1 MSDFRHLNV
10 DQYDEEALHPLEL
23 APPDPRSAQELLQ
36 LAQAKQAGV
45 RTRLASHD
53 IAGALTE
60 ALNDPPTGDHA
71 MEARRATLSL
81 VLDILNSTRT
91 ADIAPALKALRMEE
105 RDTLMK
111 YLYRGLEAG
120 RTGHSGVNCAVL
132 LSWHEKV
139 RGRKLTQLTQ
149 LAGTGCIVRV
159 MTDRRVV

>member
-1 MSDFRHLNV
+1 MSDFRHLDV
-10 DQYDEEALHPLEL
+10 DQYNEEALHPLEL
-23 APPDPRSAQELLQ
+23 APPDTRSAQELLQ
-36 LAQAKQAGV
+36 LAQAKQASV

-60 ALNDPPTGDHA
+60 ALHDPPTGEHA
-71 MEARRATLSL
+71 LEARNATLSL

-91 ADIAPALKALRMEE
+91 ADIAPALKSLRIDE

-111 YLYRGLEAG
+111 YLYRGLEVG
-120 RTGHSGVNCAVL
+120 RTSGSSVNCAVL
-132 LSWHEKV
+132 LSWHEK
-139 RGRKLTQLTQ
+139 LTQ

>member
-1 MSDFRHLNV
+1 
-10 DQYDEEALHPLEL
+10 
-23 APPDPRSAQELLQ
+23 
-36 LAQAKQAGV
+36 
-45 RTRLASHD
+45 
-53 IAGALTE
+53 
-60 ALNDPPTGDHA
+60 

-91 ADIAPALKALRMEE
+91 TDIAPALKALRIEE

-111 YLYRGLEAG
+111 YLYRGLEVA
-120 RTGHSGVNCAVL
+120 RTSHSGINCAVL

-139 RGRKLTQLTQ
+139 RTRKLTQLTQ

>member
-1 MSDFRHLNV
+1 MSDFRHLDV
-10 DQYDEEALHPLEL
+10 DQYNEEALHPLEL

-36 LAQAKQAGV
+36 IAQAKQAGV

-60 ALNDPPTGDHA
+60 ALHDPPTGEHA
-71 MEARRATLSL
+71 VEARRATLGL

-91 ADIAPALKALRMEE
+91 ADIAPALKALRIDE

-111 YLYRGLEAG
+111 YLYRGLEVG
-120 RTGHSGVNCAVL
+120 RTSGRDVNCAVL
-132 LSWHEKV
+132 LSWHEK
-139 RGRKLTQLTQ
+139 LTQ